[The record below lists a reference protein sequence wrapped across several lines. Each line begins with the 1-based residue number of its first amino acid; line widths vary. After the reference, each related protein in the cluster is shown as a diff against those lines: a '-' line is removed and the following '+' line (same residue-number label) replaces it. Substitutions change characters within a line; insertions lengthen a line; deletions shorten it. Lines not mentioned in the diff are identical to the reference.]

1 MPIDKP
7 VTTSTMKGKDNCAL
21 IALTII
27 AQFHGIA
34 VNPED
39 IAHQY
44 FEHNT
49 FSIQQWL
56 LAAKNLG
63 LKAKLSKQKIERLP
77 FIALPAVVWRED
89 GQHFLLAKID
99 GDRYLI

>member
-7 VTTSTMKGKDNCAL
+7 VTTSTMKGKDNFALAAL
-21 IALTII
+21 III

-49 FSIQQWL
+49 FGIQQWL

-63 LKAKLSKQKIERLP
+63 LKAKLSKHKTEHLP
-77 FIALPAVVWRED
+77 FIALPIVVWSENKRNYT
-89 GQHFLLAKID
+89 G
-99 GDRYLI
+99 